1 MSATLC
7 LIDAVP
13 GGVTAGLAPSLLAR
27 RQSQAQAMAA
37 AGGKLIA
44 LEYRQAWQLQSLPV
58 ADAYKFDAPGQN
70 EALDHWFLQ
79 LGAPQGTDTGDM
91 RARDEGEIHQRQ
103 AWFNGFSFRWAR

>member
-27 RQSQAQAMAA
+27 RQSQAQAMTA
-37 AGGKLIA
+37 AGGKLIP
-44 LEYRQAWQLQSLPV
+44 LEYRQAWQLQSLPA

-79 LGAPQGTDTGDM
+79 LGAPQGADAGDQT
-91 RARDEGEIHQRQ
+91 ARPRREGPERDQR
-103 AWFNGFSFRWAR
+103 